1 MAQVPP
7 EALDALAREIT
18 ERLEAVVPAGASP
31 EAGITGV
38 RSKLEALVNQPG
50 GGLRD
55 NVLIAAHAILSHVQD
70 EIARD
75 LKTGW
80 PRPAGGVAGTRN
92 RGEDLPWG
100 EAEISSGMLRLWY
113 GEKDNAALE
122 LPPIS
127 LQMLEGYGR
136 V

>member
-1 MAQVPP
+1 MAQVSP
-7 EALDALAREIT
+7 EALDALTRAIA
-18 ERLEAVVPAGASP
+18 ERLEAVVPAEASP
-31 EAGITGV
+31 EAGITGI

-50 GGLRD
+50 EPQD

-70 EIARD
+70 EITRD

-80 PRPAGGVAGTRN
+80 PRPAGGVAGVRD

-122 LPPIS
+122 LPSIP